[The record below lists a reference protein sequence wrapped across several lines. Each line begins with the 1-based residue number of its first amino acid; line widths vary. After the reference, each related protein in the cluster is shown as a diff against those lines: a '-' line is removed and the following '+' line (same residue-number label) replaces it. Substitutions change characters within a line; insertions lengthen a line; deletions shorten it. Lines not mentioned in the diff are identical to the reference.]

1 MHIWLLHLVFRVSGI
16 SHRWV
21 LCLFLV
27 FGGIVLGEMTQT
39 ATFGPLKVLLVFH
52 SSLSKICVCCV
63 CLFLS
68 LFLISK
74 ICNVG
79 HIDSHTFCFLN
90 EILQRLLDVTCFCF
104 SKSKLYELCR
114 RFLVGA
120 LSFSGKMPEYSS
132 DRFLVG
138 AFPLREK
145 CPTIAVTV
153 FFQTTILTLIGPLF
167 LQFLQS

>member
-1 MHIWLLHLVFRVSGI
+1 MHIWLLHLVSRVSGI

-39 ATFGPLKVLLVFH
+39 ATFGPLKVLLVLY
-52 SSLSKICVCCV
+52 SSLSRICVCCV

-90 EILQRLLDVTCFCF
+90 EILQRLLDVT
-104 SKSKLYELCR
+104 
-114 RFLVGA
+114 
-120 LSFSGKMPEYSS
+120 P
-132 DRFLVG
+132 
-138 AFPLREK
+138 
-145 CPTIAVTV
+145 I
-153 FFQTTILTLIGPLF
+153 F
-167 LQFLQS
+167 LQHLLTREQQSQKFNWNFYSNQSRPDFSPDYFSPDRLFYIKSSERM

>member
-16 SHRWV
+16 SHQWV

-39 ATFGPLKVLLVFH
+39 ATFGPLKVLLVFY
-52 SSLSKICVCCV
+52 SPLSRICVCCV

-79 HIDSHTFCFLN
+79 HIHSHTFCFLN
-90 EILQRLLDVTCFCF
+90 EILQRLLDVTSSPGRCL
-104 SKSKLYELCR
+104 SSSANVREWYIPS
-114 RFLVGA
+114 G
-120 LSFSGKMPEYSS
+120 SFSNIISS
-132 DRFLVG
+132 FFFTATIFLHHVG
-138 AFPLREK
+138 S
-145 CPTIAVTV
+145 T
-153 FFQTTILTLIGPLF
+153 FF
-167 LQFLQS
+167 